1 MGCHRSAISPNCSAG
16 KSCCFYGRCAPL
28 VPTQGDRPGS
38 CGPQLI
44 YTQLMPIMSP
54 AECFMATSVVSE
66 ALTSDGSIHE
76 AIVRRAREI
85 WQEHGCIDGHA
96 EEDWAQA
103 EAEIRGRLAAHRT
116 SIRRIVVKAG
126 S

>member
-1 MGCHRSAISPNCSAG
+1 
-16 KSCCFYGRCAPL
+16 
-28 VPTQGDRPGS
+28 
-38 CGPQLI
+38 
-44 YTQLMPIMSP
+44 
-54 AECFMATSVVSE
+54 MATSVVSE

-126 S
+126 SFLYTAEYAVSDTTAYHPGELGPGEPIRLHFERDKMWLRLSGGRELETRIIRKENT